1 MTDEEAI
8 RRLLARFIQLRDDK
22 QFDAWSE
29 LFTDD
34 AVFTYGIVRLEGRQ
48 AIREHVASLLA
59 RDEGKHLCL
68 NSVID
73 VDGDRAFVSS
83 DFAKLDPAAGEAGFV
98 IGTAGRYVDELVRI
112 DRSWCIARRDV
123 LIKGGTP
130 APGTAG

>member
-22 QFDAWSE
+22 QFEAWSE
-29 LFTDD
+29 LFSDD
-34 AVFTYGIVRLEGRQ
+34 AVFTYGTVRLEGRP

-59 RDEGKHLCL
+59 RDEGKHLCI

-83 DFAKLDPAAGEAGFV
+83 DFAKLDPATGGVGFLV
-98 IGTAGRYVDELVRI
+98 GTAGRYVDQLVRVNG
-112 DRSWCIARRDV
+112 SWYIARRDV
-123 LIKGGTP
+123 IIQSGTP
-130 APGTAG
+130 TLGAGR

>member
-1 MTDEEAI
+1 LTDEEDI

-29 LFTDD
+29 LFSEDG
-34 AVFTYGIVRLEGRQ
+34 VFTYGTVRLEGRR
-48 AIREHVASLLA
+48 AIREHVALLLA

-83 DFAKLDPAAGEAGFV
+83 DFAKLDPATDGAGLV
-98 IGTAGRYVDELVRI
+98 IGTAGRYIDQLERVDG
-112 DRSWCIARRDV
+112 SWYIARRDV
-123 LIKGGTP
+123 IIQGGAP
-130 APGTAG
+130 ASGRAS

>member
-8 RRLLARFIQLRDDK
+8 RRLLARFIQLPDDK

-29 LFTDD
+29 LFSDD
-34 AVFTYGIVRLEGRQ
+34 AVFAYGAVRLEGRR

-83 DFAKLDPAAGEAGFV
+83 DFVKLDPATGGAGFF
-98 IGTAGRYVDELVRI
+98 IGTGGRYVDQLERVGG
-112 DRSWCIARRDV
+112 SWYIARRDV
-123 LIKGGTP
+123 IIQSGAP
-130 APGTAG
+130 APGAAG